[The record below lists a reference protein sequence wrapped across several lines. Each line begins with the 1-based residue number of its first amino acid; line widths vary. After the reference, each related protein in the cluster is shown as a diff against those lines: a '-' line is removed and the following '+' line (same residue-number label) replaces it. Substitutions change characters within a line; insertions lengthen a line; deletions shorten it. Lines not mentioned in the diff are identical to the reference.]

1 MKILTDMVNIKS
13 GKNGPVINSNG
24 IIETRTKSNFVSNSI
39 FFLKVS
45 FISCIWVSN
54 VVYLEKNYA
63 I

>member
-1 MKILTDMVNIKS
+1 MKIITDMVNIKS

-45 FISCIWVSN
+45 FISCI
-54 VVYLEKNYA
+54 
-63 I
+63 